1 MRRLLSGLLSAASL
15 LAVLEAQPVAGPGL
29 NSIRPLTRGFTSDH
43 SVVPCFSPDG
53 AKIAF
58 NGRCSTDKRDAL
70 YLIRPDGAGLEQAYC
85 GDSPVFYPAWSPDGA
100 SICFNA
106 GTSLYEYNVN
116 TGRTSRLLT
125 DAAKWS
131 ATPVYTRDS
140 RKIVYR
146 SPYGLRSYSRSSQLS
161 ARLTSK
167 PADRQPAVNPNTR
180 EIALMSNNDEGAAR
194 LYLIQ
199 ADGSKRKEITP
210 HRGSFAHPAWS
221 PDGKLLLY
229 DRTVNQRCNLYV
241 VDRRTGLETRLTSE
255 DSAAARF
262 GCFAPSAKTIVF
274 VRQDRGGQNLFI
286 GDFQFPPPGPHSLSP
301 DTLPPTP
308 APQPPPSDTQPPA
321 TDLRPPLS
329 DTTRP
334 GDSIPHSAIRSPQSS
349 DDSLDRSRYK
359 IVIFSDDDALA
370 EEFMSLLRDKGYT
383 SPESYVAPSPNA
395 RATIK
400 HNDAPD
406 EIVEELSELVN
417 LHLNLQLEP
426 VTDPQIP
433 ETSIYINLP

>member
-1 MRRLLSGLLSAASL
+1 MRRLLPGLLSVACL
-15 LAVLEAQPVAGPGL
+15 LTSVRAQPVVGPALLG
-29 NSIRPLTRGFTSDH
+29 IRPLTRGFTSDH
-43 SVVPCFSPDG
+43 SIVPCLAPDG
-53 AKIAF
+53 ARIAF

-70 YLIRPDGAGLEQAYC
+70 YLIRPDGTGLEQAYC
-85 GDSPVFYPAWSPDGA
+85 GDSPVFYPAWSPDGT

-116 TGRTSRLLT
+116 TGRAGRLLT

-131 ATPVYTRDS
+131 ATPAYARDS
-140 RKIVYR
+140 RKIIYR

-167 PADRQPAVNPNTR
+167 PADRQPAVNPNGR
-180 EIALMSNNDEGAAR
+180 EIALVSADDEGAAK

-210 HRGSFAHPAWS
+210 HRGSFSHPAWS
-221 PDGKLLLY
+221 PDGEMLLY
-229 DRTVNQRCNLYV
+229 DRTVNQRRNLYV
-241 VDRRTGLETRLTSE
+241 VDRRTGLETRLTNE
-255 DSAAARF
+255 DSAAAQF
-262 GCFAPSAKTIVF
+262 GCFAPNAKAIVF
-274 VRQDRGGQNLFI
+274 VRQDKNGQNLFI
-286 GDFQFPPPGPHSLSP
+286 GDFTLGTPPKPESLVAPARDTGARISP
-301 DTLPPTP
+301 
-308 APQPPPSDTQPPA
+308 
-321 TDLRPPLS
+321 

-334 GDSIPHSAIRSPQSS
+334 ADSIPHSAIRNPQPS

-370 EEFMSLLRDKGYT
+370 EEFMRLLRDKGYT

-406 EIVEELSELVN
+406 EVVEEISELVN
-417 LHLNLQLEP
+417 LHLNLRLEP
-426 VTDPQIP
+426 LTDPQMP

>member
-1 MRRLLSGLLSAASL
+1 MRRLLPGLLSAACL
-15 LAVLEAQPVAGPGL
+15 LTAVGAQPVAGPVLAG
-29 NSIRPLTRGFTSDH
+29 IRPLTRGFTSDH
-43 SVVPCFSPDG
+43 SVVPCFAPDG
-53 AKIAF
+53 ARIAF

-70 YLIRPDGAGLEQAYC
+70 YLIRPDGTGLEQAYC

-125 DAAKWS
+125 DAAKWT
-131 ATPVYTRDS
+131 ATPAYTRDS

-146 SPYGLRSYSRSSQLS
+146 SAYGLRCYNRNSQLS

-167 PADRQPAVNPNTR
+167 PADCQPAVNPNGR
-180 EIALMSNNDEGAAR
+180 EIALMSTDEQGAAR

-221 PDGKLLLY
+221 PDGELLLY
-229 DRTVNQRCNLYV
+229 DRTINERCNLYV
-241 VDRRTGLETRLTSE
+241 VDRRTGLETRLTAQ
-255 DSAAARF
+255 DSAATRF
-262 GCFAPSAKTIVF
+262 GSFAPNGKTV
-274 VRQDRGGQNLFI
+274 VYVKQDRSGQNLFI
-286 GDFQFPPPGPHSLSP
+286 GDFQLSTTGHRPPDSGHR
-301 DTLPPTP
+301 
-308 APQPPPSDTQPPA
+308 PPA
-321 TDLRPPLS
+321 TDLRPPAP
-329 DTTRP
+329 DTGTRVLP
-334 GDSIPHSAIRSPQSS
+334 DTSRPADSIPQSAIRSPQSP

-400 HNDAPD
+400 YNDAPD
-406 EIVEELSELVN
+406 EVVEELSDLVN
-417 LHLNLQLEP
+417 LHLNLRLEP
-426 VTDPQIP
+426 LTDPQIP